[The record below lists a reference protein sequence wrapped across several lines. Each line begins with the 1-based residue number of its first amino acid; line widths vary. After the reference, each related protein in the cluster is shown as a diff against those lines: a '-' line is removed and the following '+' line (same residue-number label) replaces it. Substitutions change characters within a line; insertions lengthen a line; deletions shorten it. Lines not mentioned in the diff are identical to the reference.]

1 MKRPKFYYLHREY
14 LYWRHCKT
22 PTSIL
27 IANELNKY
35 GTKVAILRKYYKTHK
50 DEYNLIKNY
59 FQNLIISKKRINGLI
74 EAEKNNYEVVILD
87 DGLQD
92 YSVKKDLKIVCF
104 NKHQQFGNGLILPSG
119 PLRENVQS
127 LKDYNILILNG
138 GEDKLLKK
146 KC

>member
-1 MKRPKFYYLHREY
+1 MMLNKPKFWDGKIGFISKI
-14 LYWRHCKT
+14 LYPFSLISILLIFLNKKLTYEKTFKVPIICIGNIYIGGTGKT

-87 DGLQD
+87 D
-92 YSVKKDLKIVCF
+92 
-104 NKHQQFGNGLILPSG
+104 
-119 PLRENVQS
+119 
-127 LKDYNILILNG
+127 
-138 GEDKLLKK
+138 
-146 KC
+146 